1 MKANRRKMEEF
12 LWVSGLH
19 APARSL
25 YSATFG
31 RQAAAAQGAM
41 TDFYRKLL
49 PPDELVFDIG
59 ANAGVMS
66 ATFASVGARVIAL
79 EPNADCARHIQL
91 SYSGKR
97 IQVIQAAAGA
107 RNGLAVLN
115 ISDEWDLTSS
125 LSEDWMEA
133 IQKKDWRYRGN
144 WRRQTVVPLLTLD
157 ALIEHFGVPYFIKI
171 DVEGF
176 EEQVLSGLSIQP
188 RLLSFEFHNA
198 FISASL
204 RCLDLDVFAR
214 GSTFNL
220 VSNSTWGYPARFDSE
235 IWLQK
240 EELRRRLLNFSD
252 GDNQGDIFVKVP
264 EVLPPGIST

>member
-1 MKANRRKMEEF
+1 MKLHRRKMEEL

-19 APARSL
+19 PLARSMH
-25 YSATFG
+25 SAILG
-31 RQAAAAQGAM
+31 RRAAVAQGAM
-41 TDFYRKLL
+41 TNFFRKLL

-59 ANAGVMS
+59 ANSGVMS
-66 ATFASVGARVIAL
+66 KTFASIGARVVAL

-91 SYSGKR
+91 SYSGKQ
-97 IQVIQAAAGA
+97 IEVVQAAAGP

-133 IQKKDWRYRGN
+133 IQKKDERYRGN
-144 WRRQTVVPLLTLD
+144 WPRKSVVPLLTLD
-157 ALIEHFGVPYFIKI
+157 ALIEHFGLPYFIKI

-188 RLLSFEFHNA
+188 RLLSFEFHHA
-198 FISASL
+198 FIRATL
-204 RCLDLDVFAR
+204 RCLDLDVFAP

-220 VSNSTWGYPARFDSE
+220 ASNSPWGYPARLDSE

-240 EELRRRLLNFSD
+240 EELRQRLLSLPD
-252 GDNQGDIFVKVP
+252 GDNQGDIFVRAP
-264 EVLPPGIST
+264 QAAPGVISA